1 MLLCGCGE
9 GRREALHIAGNDR
22 SIMAPNEAGE
32 DIAMRR
38 RRMRWRAWHRG
49 TRELDLILGPF
60 ADARAEGFGAEELTR
75 FEALMSE
82 EDTDILQWAM
92 GQAEMPATADR
103 ALMDEI
109 KSFIGTK

>member
-1 MLLCGCGE
+1 
-9 GRREALHIAGNDR
+9 
-22 SIMAPNEAGE
+22 MAPKEAGE

-38 RRMRWRAWHRG
+38 RRIRWRAWHRG

-60 ADARAEGFGAEELTR
+60 ADARAEGFSDAELSR

-82 EDTDILQWAM
+82 EDTDLLQWAM
-92 GQAEMPATADR
+92 GQAEMPPGADR

-109 KSFIGTK
+109 KSFIGTT